1 MSKDTL
7 RGALAKSMQDENA
20 AVDERFERAD
30 SILGS
35 KGSYL
40 LPRYARPQ
48 HVKKVPVIRDTFS
61 FPEFDYALLSEL
73 RAALLKNGHS
83 ISKSELVRAGLKTLA
98 QMKPGELLKTARAVE
113 KLKPGRA
120 R

>member
-1 MSKDTL
+1 MSKDPL
-7 RGALAKSMQDENA
+7 RGALAKSMQDESA

-35 KGSYL
+35 KGSHL

-48 HVKKVPVIRDTFS
+48 HVKKVPVIRDRFS